1 MVGIDR
7 ETGKVLGGW
16 PHVARSLTCLF
27 TTAIGS
33 RVMRRTFGSA
43 VPAMLGRSIAPALIL
58 RFKTAII
65 VACELWEPRYKVVI
79 IDTVEVENT
88 PEKLRQGQLGLRIVG
103 EYRPRGH
110 LGDPTVE
117 DTRTFAVGLGNSIT
131 IL

>member
-1 MVGIDR
+1 MTGIDR
-7 ETGKVLGGW
+7 DTGKVITGW
-16 PHVARSLTCLF
+16 PHVVKSLTCLF

-43 VPAMLGRSIAPALIL
+43 VPAMLGRSISPALIL

-65 VACELWEPRYKVVI
+65 IACELWEPRYKVVI

-88 PEKLRQGQLGLRIVG
+88 TDKLRRGNMALRIVG